1 VPALQIFAA
10 LLLVLGSVVVFR
22 VLIES
27 DRLLEEDAPFEG
39 YDSADEEVEPRRLAA

>member
-27 DRLLEEDAPFEG
+27 DRMLDEDAPLERH
-39 YDSADEEVEPRRLAA
+39 DSVPEEVEPLRQAA

>member
-1 VPALQIFAA
+1 MPALQILAA

-27 DRLLEEDAPFEG
+27 DRLLEEDAPLERH
-39 YDSADEEVEPRRLAA
+39 DSADEGVEPLRQAA